1 MQITPGTDSA
11 HKTSVAFARIDA
23 DGRANYEFDLN
34 WAVPQL
40 PDLEPFG
47 HLHTGS
53 IAATVEPGGSTVVV
67 AAERMRLLG
76 TVSYDPNIRPAL
88 MHSPDT
94 VVDRVEHLVSL
105 SDVVKTS
112 DEDLDWLYPGV
123 PVENIMRRWVKTGP
137 AMVVVTRGSWGAYAR
152 LAHNRDMLHIDQTP
166 VTVGDTV
173 GAGDSFMAGLISGLL
188 DAGLLGSPQARDRLA
203 AADWP
208 DVQPALLRAIHTSAL
223 TVSRSGA
230 YAPPGPKCM
239 RFTRSTRPS
248 PERSS
253 RSPRTPC
260 LVTGVDAQPHSREE
274 SPDVQLLFLRHSQ
287 TPATS
292 AANSAPGDLGGGIDA
307 GHVAG
312 EAAHH
317 GHPPRPHRT
326 GGIGIGTLHPL
337 QGHVDGDRRDAGRV
351 EAGDEAGKQSGGL
364 IEPVSQGSTQP
375 QVLFGL
381 LGERAH
387 RRVPGQ
393 GWATVRNTARSTL
406 A

>member
-1 MQITPGTDSA
+1 MTSRVLSLGEALIDVVTRPGFTQEHVGGSLLNVAVGLGALGHPASICSHWGKDPRGNLLRQWAESAGVQITPGTDSA

-23 DGRANYEFDLN
+23 DGHANYEFDLN

-137 AMVVVTRGSWGAYAR
+137 ALVVVTRGSCGAYAR
-152 LAHNRDMLHIDQTP
+152 LAHNRDMLHIDQAP

-173 GAGDSFMAGLISGLL
+173 GAGDSFMAGLLSGLL

-203 AADWP
+203 AVDWP

-230 YAPPGPKCM
+230 YAP
-239 RFTRSTRPS
+239 
-248 PERSS
+248 S
-253 RSPRTPC
+253 RAEVHA
-260 LVTGVDAQPHSREE
+260 LHALD
-274 SPDVQLLFLRHSQ
+274 
-287 TPATS
+287 PALT
-292 AANSAPGDLGGGIDA
+292 
-307 GHVAG
+307 
-312 EAAHH
+312 
-317 GHPPRPHRT
+317 
-326 GGIGIGTLHPL
+326 
-337 QGHVDGDRRDAGRV
+337 
-351 EAGDEAGKQSGGL
+351 
-364 IEPVSQGSTQP
+364 
-375 QVLFGL
+375 
-381 LGERAH
+381 
-387 RRVPGQ
+387 
-393 GWATVRNTARSTL
+393 
-406 A
+406 

>member
-1 MQITPGTDSA
+1 MTRRVLSLGEALIDVVTRPTSTQEHVGGSLLNVAVGLGALGHPASICSHWGKDPRGSLLRQWAESAGVQITPGTDSA

-230 YAPPGPKCM
+230 YAP
-239 RFTRSTRPS
+239 
-248 PERSS
+248 S
-253 RSPRTPC
+253 RAEVHA
-260 LVTGVDAQPHSREE
+260 LHALD
-274 SPDVQLLFLRHSQ
+274 
-287 TPATS
+287 PALT
-292 AANSAPGDLGGGIDA
+292 
-307 GHVAG
+307 
-312 EAAHH
+312 
-317 GHPPRPHRT
+317 
-326 GGIGIGTLHPL
+326 
-337 QGHVDGDRRDAGRV
+337 
-351 EAGDEAGKQSGGL
+351 
-364 IEPVSQGSTQP
+364 
-375 QVLFGL
+375 
-381 LGERAH
+381 
-387 RRVPGQ
+387 
-393 GWATVRNTARSTL
+393 
-406 A
+406 

>member
-1 MQITPGTDSA
+1 MTSRVLSLGEALIDVVTRPTSTQEHVGGSLLNVAVGLGALGHPASICSHWGKDLRGNLLRQWAESAGVQITPGTDSA

-230 YAPPGPKCM
+230 YAP
-239 RFTRSTRPS
+239 
-248 PERSS
+248 S
-253 RSPRTPC
+253 RAEVHA
-260 LVTGVDAQPHSREE
+260 LHALD
-274 SPDVQLLFLRHSQ
+274 
-287 TPATS
+287 PALT
-292 AANSAPGDLGGGIDA
+292 
-307 GHVAG
+307 
-312 EAAHH
+312 
-317 GHPPRPHRT
+317 
-326 GGIGIGTLHPL
+326 
-337 QGHVDGDRRDAGRV
+337 
-351 EAGDEAGKQSGGL
+351 
-364 IEPVSQGSTQP
+364 
-375 QVLFGL
+375 
-381 LGERAH
+381 
-387 RRVPGQ
+387 
-393 GWATVRNTARSTL
+393 
-406 A
+406 

>member
-1 MQITPGTDSA
+1 MTSRVLSLGEALIDVVTRPGFTQEHVGGSLLNVAVGLGALGHPASICSHWGKDTRGNLLRQWAESAGVQITPGTDSA

-23 DGRANYEFDLN
+23 DGHANYEFDLN

-123 PVENIMRRWVKTGP
+123 SVENIMRRWVKTGP

-173 GAGDSFMAGLISGLL
+173 GAGDSFMAGLLSGLL
-188 DAGLLGSPQARDRLA
+188 DAGLLGSAQARDRLA
-203 AADWP
+203 AVDWP

-230 YAPPGPKCM
+230 YAP
-239 RFTRSTRPS
+239 
-248 PERSS
+248 S
-253 RSPRTPC
+253 RAEVHA
-260 LVTGVDAQPHSREE
+260 LHALD
-274 SPDVQLLFLRHSQ
+274 
-287 TPATS
+287 S
-292 AANSAPGDLGGGIDA
+292 AL
-307 GHVAG
+307 
-312 EAAHH
+312 
-317 GHPPRPHRT
+317 T
-326 GGIGIGTLHPL
+326 
-337 QGHVDGDRRDAGRV
+337 
-351 EAGDEAGKQSGGL
+351 
-364 IEPVSQGSTQP
+364 
-375 QVLFGL
+375 
-381 LGERAH
+381 
-387 RRVPGQ
+387 
-393 GWATVRNTARSTL
+393 
-406 A
+406 

>member
-23 DGRANYEFDLN
+23 DGHANYEFDLN

-123 PVENIMRRWVKTGP
+123 SVENIMRRWVKTGP

-166 VTVGDTV
+166 VTVGDTI
-173 GAGDSFMAGLISGLL
+173 GAGDSFMAGLLSGLL

-203 AADWP
+203 AVDWP
-208 DVQPALLRAIHTSAL
+208 DVQPALLRAIHTSAM

-230 YAPPGPKCM
+230 YAPPGRKCTPFM
-239 RFTRSTRPS
+239 RSTRPS

-260 LVTGVDAQPHSREE
+260 VVTGVDAQPHSREE
-274 SPDVQLLFLRHSQ
+274 SPDLQRLFIRHGH
-287 TPATS
+287 TPATVR
-292 AANSAPGDLGGGIDA
+292 GELG
-307 GHVAG
+307 
-312 EAAHH
+312 
-317 GHPPRPHRT
+317 T
-326 GGIGIGTLHPL
+326 
-337 QGHVDGDRRDAGRV
+337 
-351 EAGDEAGKQSGGL
+351 
-364 IEPVSQGSTQP
+364 
-375 QVLFGL
+375 
-381 LGERAH
+381 
-387 RRVPGQ
+387 RVPGLGPQ
-393 GWATVRNTARSTL
+393 SRRSSASTELTLQVESEVIAHTRNACERGAAARAQWQLAFDSWAAANRNARPSTTGSPPANCERCRPWPLRFRQELRLRVRCRFCL
-406 A
+406 RRRVGY